1 MKLKETILNILTNDV
16 KLAVGCTEP
25 VAIALGVAA
34 ATNLVAEEIES
45 IEVNLSPNIYKNGMF
60 VGIPNI
66 DEVGLDVAAAL
77 GAAIKDPSKKLTIL
91 SELNEE
97 SVRYAKVLLRD
108 EKVRI
113 NLFKDSPKRVY
124 VESIVKTKNS
134 IARSVIEDKHDNIT
148 SATLNGEEVIIEKVE
163 DANNTNNMDI
173 DEEIF
178 TLPIKSIIEEIEK
191 FDLEEIQ
198 FMLDGIDVNM
208 KAAELG
214 LKSKLGIG
222 VGYAMKEKLDQGI
235 ISKDLPN
242 LALVLT
248 AAASDARMS
257 GLPIPI
263 MSSNGSGNHGITAIL
278 PIAAYSQLN
287 EVSDEKLA
295 KALAIS
301 HIITAYIKN
310 YIGRLSSLCGCSI
323 AAATGSSCAIGW
335 LMDGNTDAIQ
345 GTIKNI
351 LANQTGV
358 VCDGAKAGCALKL
371 ATAASSGVQSA
382 LLAKGGYTVDK
393 DNGIVTNS
401 AEESIKNL
409 GSLSKYGMDNVDNTI
424 IDIMLSSKE
433 CC

>member
-1 MKLKETILNILTNDV
+1 MRLKETILNILTNDV

-34 ATNLVAEEIES
+34 AANKLNEEIEYV
-45 IEVNLSPNIYKNGMF
+45 EVNLSPNIYKNGMF

-66 DEVGLDVAAAL
+66 DEVGLDVAASL

-91 SELNEE
+91 SELNES
-97 SVRYAKVLLRD
+97 SVNYAKELLRAN
-108 EKVRI
+108 KVKI
-113 NLFKDSPKRVY
+113 NLFKDSPKRIY
-124 VESIVKTKNS
+124 VESIVKTKNNVAKS
-134 IARSVIEDKHDNIT
+134 IIEDQHDNIT
-148 SATLNGEEVIIEKVE
+148 SIKLNNKEVILEKNQ
-163 DANNTNNMDI
+163 ANNTSSRII

-178 TLPIKSIIEEIEK
+178 SLPIKNIIEEIEK
-191 FDLEEIQ
+191 FELDEIK
-198 FMLDGIDVNM
+198 FMLDGLDINM

-214 LKSKLGIG
+214 LKNKLGIG
-222 VGYAMKEKLDQGI
+222 VGYAMKEKLDEGI

-257 GLPIPI
+257 GLPIPV

-278 PIAAYSQLN
+278 PIAAYSQMN

-382 LLAKGGYTVDK
+382 MLAKGGYTVDK

-409 GSLSKYGMDNVDNTI
+409 GSLSKFGMDKVDNAI